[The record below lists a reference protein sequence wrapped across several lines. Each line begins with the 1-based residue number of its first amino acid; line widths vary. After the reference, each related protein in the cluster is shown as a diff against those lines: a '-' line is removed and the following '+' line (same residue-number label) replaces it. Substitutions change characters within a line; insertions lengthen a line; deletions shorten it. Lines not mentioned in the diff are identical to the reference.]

1 MADNKFVAEAK
12 RRMAQEKARNLRYKR
27 PMLSN
32 MGWEQIS
39 AELDKIEE
47 ACGDVHYF
55 VNDENDTLLATLD
68 GDEEEEFEF
77 RMTFSDIEG
86 KCDMLRNAIAEV
98 EYGDD
103 EYFEDFFNTC
113 TTALIGNRYEVLGYD
128 TYEED
133 YYSLCR
139 YDADLATTE
148 AGKRLMRMTKAE
160 MIASIGQCVGIL
172 LAFVDLRLQYDS
184 ISASMAI
191 LRQENT
197 SILHTVKEIE
207 KAYERA
213 AENGNWRSDKE
224 FEALLKAIPDKAWV
238 E

>member
-1 MADNKFVAEAK
+1 MGDNEFVAEVK
-12 RRMAQEKARNLRYKR
+12 RRIAQEKARNLRYKR

-39 AELDKIEE
+39 AELDEIEE
-47 ACGDVHYF
+47 ACGTVHYF
-55 VNDENDTLLATLD
+55 VNDENDTLLAALD

-139 YDADLATTE
+139 YEADLATTE

-160 MIASIGQCVGIL
+160 MIAAIGQCVGIL
-172 LAFVDLRLQYDS
+172 LSFVDLRLQYDS
-184 ISASMAI
+184 ISAAMAI

-197 SILHTVKEIE
+197 TILQTVKEIE

-213 AENGNWRSDKE
+213 EENRSWKSDKE
-224 FEALLKAIPDKAWV
+224 FESLLKALPDKAWV